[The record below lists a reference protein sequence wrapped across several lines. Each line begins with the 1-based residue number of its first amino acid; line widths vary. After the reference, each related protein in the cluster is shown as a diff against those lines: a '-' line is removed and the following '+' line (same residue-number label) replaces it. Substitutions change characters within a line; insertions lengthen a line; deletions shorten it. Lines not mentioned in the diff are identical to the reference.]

1 MDQTEKEALDEIVR
15 ILEQWSGCPFSHFK
29 KGTLIRRIKRRLI
42 LTRKPTF
49 SIYLDYLKMYPVEF
63 QHLFDSLTIK
73 VSSFFR
79 DPEVF
84 EAVEHGVLPLLFNR
98 IKKTGRGQLRTWSVA
113 SAKGEEAYSMGI
125 LLCEFM
131 KNNAWA
137 RDIPVSVIGSDI
149 DSTAV
154 RTARRGIYKREDLAI
169 ALTRYPQYFKRIV
182 VEKDELYEVHP
193 ALKKIVSF
201 LTFDCTN
208 PEFKS
213 PPGGVFAEYD
223 IILLRNVLIYY
234 DNEIKERI
242 FKRVFE
248 CLKPMGFLILGKS
261 EVMPKHMEKYFKTF
275 SRGHKI
281 YLRGDSSP

>member
-1 MDQTEKEALDEIVR
+1 MTR
-15 ILEQWSGCPFSHFK
+15 I
-29 KGTLIRRIKRRLI
+29 
-42 LTRKPTF
+42 PTF
-49 SIYLDYLKMYPVEF
+49 AIYLDYLKMYPVEF

-84 EAVEHGVLPLLFNR
+84 EAIEHGVLPLLFNR
-98 IKKTGRGQLRTWSVA
+98 IESSGQGQLRTWSVA
-113 SAKGEEAYSMGI
+113 SANGEEAYSMGI

-131 KNNAWA
+131 KKNAWA
-137 RDIPVSVIGSDI
+137 RDIPVSVIGSDV
-149 DSTAV
+149 DATAV
-154 RTARRGIYKREDLAI
+154 RTARRGIYKRDDLAM
-169 ALTRYPQYFKRIV
+169 ALSRYPQYFKRII
-182 VEKDELYEVHP
+182 VEKNEFYEVHP

-201 LTFDCTN
+201 LTFDCTS

-234 DNEIKERI
+234 DNEIKEKI
-242 FKRVFE
+242 FKKVFE

-261 EVMPKHMEKYFKTF
+261 EVMPRTMEKYFKTF

-281 YLRGDSSP
+281 YLRGDSIP